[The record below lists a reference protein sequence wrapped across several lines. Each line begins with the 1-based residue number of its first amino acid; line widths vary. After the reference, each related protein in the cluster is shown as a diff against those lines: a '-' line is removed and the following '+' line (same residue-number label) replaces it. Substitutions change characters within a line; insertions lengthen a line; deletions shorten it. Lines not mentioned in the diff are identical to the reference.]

1 MKVVPRPTP
10 DKWVRVTAG
19 VGYVYAADPADGTYI
34 VVNDADYDV
43 RIPDAHAT
51 LRRLDLIVAQVHDAV
66 DDAGTAND
74 WDIVVVQGTPAQVPQ
89 MPGLPPASLPLAAV
103 NVVPQ
108 APSFPEKEIVDVRE
122 FLVAS
127 GGIMPVAG
135 GFFAPPYPAQSVY
148 RLDEKKLYL
157 YDGNRWTTLFDD
169 GYRFPYGT
177 LKYVTS
183 PIEPDFIIRPVD
195 EKDAKAV
202 VSDLS
207 VTFTMPPNVP
217 TTRVVR
223 VTLTGNLRMP
233 TTDARATLRLYLDGV
248 PWLNQPGRRVEVPS
262 DNMAYG
268 FSRVFMFS
276 PPPPAGNHTINVR
289 LWMSEGVFPS
299 PPGNYGGWL
308 TSGELLVELV

>member
-135 GFFAPPYPAQSVY
+135 GSSRRRIQRS
-148 RLDEKKLYL
+148 RCT
-157 YDGNRWTTLFDD
+157 GWTRRSCTSTT
-169 GYRFPYGT
+169 GT
-177 LKYVTS
+177 GG
-183 PIEPDFIIRPVD
+183 RPCSMT
-195 EKDAKAV
+195 A
-202 VSDLS
+202 
-207 VTFTMPPNVP
+207 
-217 TTRVVR
+217 
-223 VTLTGNLRMP
+223 TGSR
-233 TTDARATLRLYLDGV
+233 T
-248 PWLNQPGRRVEVPS
+248 GR
-262 DNMAYG
+262 
-268 FSRVFMFS
+268 
-276 PPPPAGNHTINVR
+276 
-289 LWMSEGVFPS
+289 
-299 PPGNYGGWL
+299 
-308 TSGELLVELV
+308 